1 MTKFRATR
9 QLDFFLHLFYVFK
22 SQSALGCSVQKSMK
36 CTSLPERTL
45 AALSISWY
53 HSNAWM
59 LVQVGSQL
67 LFWALPSQR
76 TATLQNKRQ
85 KLEALSGRNEGT
97 QIFLLGPNVSMTM

>member
-1 MTKFRATR
+1 
-9 QLDFFLHLFYVFK
+9 
-22 SQSALGCSVQKSMK
+22 MK
-36 CTSLPERTL
+36 CTSLPRTL

-59 LVQVGSQL
+59 VQVGSQL

-97 QIFLLGPNVSMTM
+97 QYTDLLVRPQRVHDLLVRSCMVIGRVLLF